1 MLSSS
6 VPATKLSPEDVGL
19 RELVKRADIM
29 LLGIFSPH
37 SAPWLAQCRVKSSQ
51 WITNPSQS
59 RKKRKRNRI
68 PLDQL
73 PLSKEKIK

>member
-6 VPATKLSPEDVGL
+6 FPATKLSPEDVGL
-19 RELVKRADIM
+19 HKLVKRADIM
-29 LLGIFSPH
+29 LLGIFSPN

-51 WITNPSQS
+51 WITNLSQS
-59 RKKRKRNRI
+59 GKKRKRKRI
-68 PLDQL
+68 LLGQL